1 MYDFADINDDL
12 TECFL
17 KMFFVDDIRHS
28 SVNTTRTVITEFF
41 RKGIFVIV
49 SVMVTSHYR
58 IEKDLSRY
66 GYVMVDDVI

>member
-28 SVNTTRTVITEFF
+28 SANTTRSIITEFF

-49 SVMVTSHYR
+49 LVMVTSPYG
-58 IEKDLSRY
+58 IEKKYRDT
-66 GYVMVDDVI
+66 VT